1 MPPGA
6 QLTCPPELASRG
18 VGAPGSR
25 AGRGCVTAAPG
36 SLWLCWWLATL
47 FTSLSL
53 NHNNELAA
61 SVDFPGGSEVKV
73 CFQRES
79 KNAGLPGAEWAG

>member
-6 QLTCPPELASRG
+6 QLTCPLELASRG

-53 NHNNELAA
+53 NVPLLQGDLLYYL
-61 SVDFPGGSEVKV
+61 SCRVG
-73 CFQRES
+73 R
-79 KNAGLPGAEWAG
+79 